1 MRIFH
6 QNEVNLAALVYQHSI
21 TPLALPCRLI
31 LPANDVSVQNSNK
44 QNKIEN
50 KPVVKSTPDPQSPN
64 QLLEKGAGKF
74 CYLMYSFESF

>member
-1 MRIFH
+1 LRTFH
-6 QNEVNLAALVYQHSI
+6 QNKVNLAALVYQHSI

-50 KPVVKSTPDPQSPN
+50 KPVIKSTPDPQSPN
-64 QLLEKGAGKF
+64 LLLEKGAGKF
-74 CYLMYSFESF
+74 RYFMYSFELF